1 MLSNTSKY
9 AIRAMIYLALKTD
22 GQPKI
27 GIKKI
32 SADLNIP
39 SPFLAKILQ
48 VLAKHKLLASTKGPN
63 GGFGLAKD
71 SKKITLF
78 EIVTIIDGNDI
89 FEKCLI
95 SMRACHE
102 ENTPCP
108 VHESYR
114 PIREAIIKLFK
125 EQVIGDLA
133 HEINTHN
140 QIIAL

>member
-9 AIRAMIYLALKTD
+9 AIRAMIYLALNTN
-22 GQPKI
+22 GQNKI

-32 SADLNIP
+32 AKDLNIP
-39 SPFLAKILQ
+39 SPFLAKIMQ
-48 VLAKHKLLASTKGPN
+48 VLAKHKLLSSTKGPN

-95 SMRACHE
+95 SMRTCHE

-108 VHESYR
+108 VHKKYE
-114 PIREAIIKLFK
+114 PIREEIMKLFK
-125 EQVIGDLA
+125 EQVIGNLA
-133 HEINTHN
+133 YDIKSQH
-140 QIIAL
+140 QIISL